1 MIQRI
6 QTIYL
11 LAALILIALCFF
23 IPVAVISVPDGQIF
37 TFDINGFRLITQNSS
52 EYINKPVAIFI
63 SGLLIS
69 LLYLLIIFSYKNR
82 PLQMRLC
89 IYTLVFSLGL
99 GFMLYWL
106 LHQVQKEQGAE
117 IMYKIGMVFPV
128 ISAILSFLAYR
139 AIKKD
144 DELVKSYDR
153 LR

>member
-11 LAALILIALCFF
+11 LAALILIALCFI
-23 IPVAVISVPDGQIF
+23 IPVAVISSPEGQLFI
-37 TFDINGFRLITQNSS
+37 FDINGFRLLAQNSN
-52 EYINKPVAIFI
+52 EYVNRPMAIFI
-63 SGLLIS
+63 SGLLICFI
-69 LLYLLIIFSYKNR
+69 YLLIIFSYKNR

-99 GFMLYWL
+99 GFMFYWV
-106 LHQVQKEQGAE
+106 LHLVQKDQGAE
-117 IMYKIGMVFPV
+117 IIYKVGIVFPV